1 MEVSGASIRGN
12 GIFKAKKRR
21 DSPAQ
26 DEDTMRQRETRAGR
40 MGRGM
45 SCWAVW
51 IFIWCVVGAR
61 GDFQG

>member
-1 MEVSGASIRGN
+1 MLLSEEMASS
-12 GIFKAKKRR
+12 KPKRER

-51 IFIWCVVGAR
+51 IFI
-61 GDFQG
+61 

>member
-1 MEVSGASIRGN
+1 MLLSEEMASS
-12 GIFKAKKRR
+12 KPKRER